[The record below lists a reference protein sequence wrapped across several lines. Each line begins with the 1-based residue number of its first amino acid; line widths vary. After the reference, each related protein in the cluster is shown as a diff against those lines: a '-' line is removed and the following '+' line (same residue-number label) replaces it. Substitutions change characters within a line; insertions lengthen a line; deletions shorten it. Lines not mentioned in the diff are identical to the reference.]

1 MKYKENIILKNGQDC
16 MIRNVLYY
24 QRALYPTCFLFV
36 CYGVLAIVGWIN
48 WKKKGKWY
56 DQKI

>member
-1 MKYKENIILKNGQDC
+1 MVIDGVSAL
-16 MIRNVLYY
+16 LYY